1 MQQTLNFLK
10 KIKKN
15 NNREWFE
22 KNKPLY
28 LEVKQAHE
36 EVVQQVINNI
46 AKFDPKIA
54 GLEAAKTT
62 FRIYKDVRFSKD
74 KTPYK
79 SNMGASIN
87 PGGKK
92 SDIPGYY
99 LHVEPGNS
107 FLAGGCF
114 MPMPDKLA
122 AIRQEIDYNYADFK
136 KILANKEFK
145 KYFAGISDE
154 GKLVNPPKGYDKEN
168 PAVEILKNKSFILV
182 HNIDDKM
189 VLSKD
194 YPKHVATIFKA
205 MHPFVLFLREAMK

>member
-1 MQQTLNFLK
+1 MQQTINFLK

-145 KYFAGISDE
+145 KYFDGISDE

>member
-1 MQQTLNFLK
+1 MQNTFDFLK

-22 KNKPLY
+22 KNKPVY
-28 LEVKQAHE
+28 QQVKQDYE
-36 EVVQQVINNI
+36 LVVQQVINSV
-46 AKFDPKIA
+46 AKFDPQVA

-79 SNMGASIN
+79 TNFGASIS
-87 PGGKK
+87 PGGKS

-99 LHVEPGNS
+99 MHVEPGNS
-107 FLAGGCF
+107 FLAGGCW

-122 AIRQEIDYNYADFK
+122 AIRQEIDYNFADFK
-136 KILANKEFK
+136 KIIAAKEFK
-145 KYFAGISDE
+145 KYFDGLSDE
-154 GKLVNPPKGYDKEN
+154 GRLVNPPKGYDKEN
-168 PAVEILKNKSFILV
+168 PAVEILKNKHFIVV
-182 HNIDDKM
+182 HNVDDKT

-194 YPKHVATIFKA
+194 YAKYATSVFKA
-205 MHPFVLFLREAMK
+205 MNPFILFVREAMK